1 MSDSL
6 ARLTGLSLN
15 PDAIPIEQQTIMLS
29 PPSPAPLA
37 PVPAPAPAASASVPP
52 TAAAP
57 AADDDESPK
66 QDSSQSASIV
76 TVRALVSTK
85 EAGVVIGSAGKNV
98 AEIRDATGVKA
109 GVSKV
114 IPGVHERV
122 LSVSGTCI
130 GVAKAFAMIA
140 KFLIE
145 SPVPP
150 QMQTQSQ
157 VQFPDCATV
166 RILVS
171 HHLIGAVIGKGG
183 AKIKKVQEDS
193 GAKVVVS
200 KDMLPQSTE
209 RVVEILGLAK
219 SIEVAVF
226 NVAEIVF
233 NEGKPSVGVIPY
245 VPQAKSN
252 NDNTSSSRRSGGRF
266 DDAKDGSNG
275 NSNNYSSTSRQD
287 RRRSSNPAPASS
299 DDQTQHLN
307 IPSDMV
313 GCIMGKGGSFI
324 SSIRRQSGARLRIS
338 ETSTVDPATGK
349 DERVITVS
357 GTAEAVAKALQLIW
371 EQLDAEKER
380 RVAASANRGRD
391 DDDGEE

>member
-6 ARLTGLSLN
+6 ARLTGLTLN
-15 PDAIPIEQQTIMLS
+15 PDTIPIEQQTIMLS
-29 PPSPAPLA
+29 PASPAP
-37 PVPAPAPAASASVPP
+37 P
-52 TAAAP
+52 AAP
-57 AADDDESPK
+57 ASAPTPVATTGPSDDDESP
-66 QDSSQSASIV
+66 QQGSSPSASIV
-76 TVRALVSTK
+76 TVRALVTTK

-114 IPGVHERV
+114 VPGVHERV

-150 QMQTQSQ
+150 PMQTQSQ
-157 VQFPDCATV
+157 LQFPECATV
-166 RILVS
+166 RVLVS

-183 AKIKKVQEDS
+183 AKIKKIQEDS

-233 NEGKPSVGVIPY
+233 NDGKPSVGVIPY

-252 NDNTSSSRRSGGRF
+252 NDNSSSRRTGGRF
-266 DDAKDGSNG
+266 DDGKDGANG
-275 NSNNYSSTSRQD
+275 NSSSNYSSNSRQD
-287 RRRSSNPAPASS
+287 RRRSSNPAQSS
-299 DDQTQHLN
+299 SADEQTQNLN

-324 SSIRRQSGARLRIS
+324 SNIRRQSGARLRIS
-338 ETSTVDPATGK
+338 ETSSVDPATGK

-380 RVAASANRGRD
+380 RVSARGAHDAD
-391 DDDGEE
+391 DDEE